1 MNNETLHIIG
11 NEFSRG
17 IGHPFEWWEH
27 RLNIYEHFTLAS
39 IKNQTNKNFV
49 ISMTIDNY
57 FPPELIPRLEKML
70 IESGQQFIFA
80 NRYLNNF
87 AEKMKPYLQY
97 KYIYHTRI
105 DSDDLFHKD
114 IVNEIQ
120 KYEYAHR
127 RALVFQKGYCYDCK
141 NKRLQHYK
149 MPSPPFAT
157 IMFPIDIYL
166 DENKRREYMNIQ
178 GHDMVLKQMNSII
191 LSENKFIV
199 LVHGG
204 NLDTWYDTRKE
215 VGRIEIAQNE
225 HDKILSDFGI
235 SSETFSKI

>member
-97 KYIYHTRI
+97 KYIY
-105 DSDDLFHKD
+105 
-114 IVNEIQ
+114 
-120 KYEYAHR
+120 
-127 RALVFQKGYCYDCK
+127 
-141 NKRLQHYK
+141 
-149 MPSPPFAT
+149 
-157 IMFPIDIYL
+157 
-166 DENKRREYMNIQ
+166 
-178 GHDMVLKQMNSII
+178 
-191 LSENKFIV
+191 
-199 LVHGG
+199 
-204 NLDTWYDTRKE
+204 
-215 VGRIEIAQNE
+215 
-225 HDKILSDFGI
+225 
-235 SSETFSKI
+235 